1 MKKNI
6 EEIDLDR
13 IDECAN
19 DLDGIDD
26 QSMTALTPLMLND
39 CCNFDR
45 VNDCANDIDG
55 IDDNEYD
62 IDDNDDNDDI
72 DSSGCRL

>member
-19 DLDGIDD
+19 DPDGIDD
-26 QSMTALTPLMLND
+26 QSMTAG
-39 CCNFDR
+39 FDP
-45 VNDCANDIDG
+45 VK
-55 IDDNEYD
+55 
-62 IDDNDDNDDI
+62 
-72 DSSGCRL
+72 RLL

>member
-13 IDECAN
+13 ID

-26 QSMTALTPLMLND
+26 QSMTAG
-39 CCNFDR
+39 FDP
-45 VNDCANDIDG
+45 VDV
-55 IDDNEYD
+55 E
-62 IDDNDDNDDI
+62 
-72 DSSGCRL
+72 RLLWS

>member
-19 DLDGIDD
+19 DPDGIDD
-26 QSMTALTPLMLND
+26 QSMTAGFDPVH
-39 CCNFDR
+39 DR
-45 VNDCANDIDG
+45 VDVCVNDRDG
-55 IDDNEYD
+55 IDDNEYYL
-62 IDDNDDNDDI
+62 DDI
-72 DSSGCRL
+72 DSSDCRL

>member
-26 QSMTALTPLMLND
+26 EYMTALTLLND
-39 CCNFDR
+39 CCGLDR
-45 VNDCANDIDG
+45 VAVCANY
-55 IDDNEYD
+55 IDDTGD
-62 IDDNDDNDDI
+62 LDDNDDI
-72 DSSGCRL
+72 DSSDCRL

>member
-6 EEIDLDR
+6 EEIYLDR

-39 CCNFDR
+39 CCDFDR
-45 VNDCANDIDG
+45 VNVCANDIDG
-55 IDDNEYD
+55 IDDNEYYLD
-62 IDDNDDNDDI
+62 GNDDI
-72 DSSGCRL
+72 DSNDCRL